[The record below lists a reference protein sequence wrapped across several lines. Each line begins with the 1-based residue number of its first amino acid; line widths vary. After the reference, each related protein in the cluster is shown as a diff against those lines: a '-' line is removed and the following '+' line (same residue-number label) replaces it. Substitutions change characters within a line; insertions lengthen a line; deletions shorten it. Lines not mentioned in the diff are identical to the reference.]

1 MSKFSTRALQD
12 YPVPVNFKLA
22 FLWASLMFLY
32 IYNDYF
38 SMYLPGTIDGMG
50 AGKMGPLGD
59 ATELVLV
66 SVSILLA
73 VPALMIFL
81 SAALP
86 PTFSRWLNVFLGLA
100 YTVIEA
106 LTFFG
111 SALFYQIVVV
121 LEIAVTSLI
130 VWYAL
135 RWPKHAAA
143 DD

>member
-1 MSKFSTRALQD
+1 MSKLGARALHD
-12 YPVPVNFKLA
+12 YPVPVNFKIA

-32 IYNDYF
+32 VYNDYF
-38 SMYLPGTIDGMG
+38 SMYLPGTIDRMD
-50 AGKMGPLGD
+50 AGQLGPLGD

-81 SAALP
+81 SAILP
-86 PTFSRWLNVFLGLA
+86 PTFNRWLNVFLGLA
-100 YTVIEA
+100 YTVIEV
-106 LTFFG
+106 LTLFG
-111 SALFYQIVVV
+111 SALFYQVVVV

-130 VWYAL
+130 IWYAL
-135 RWPKHAAA
+135 RWPKQAAS